1 MINKLTATGSAAAL
15 LVTAGVLGTA
25 PAAAAPGKAP
35 DRSTDLRV
43 MSFNIHHG
51 ADSDDVLDLERA
63 AAVIESSGAE
73 VIGLQEVDNAWS
85 SRSDFEDQ
93 KARLAELLGMHY
105 VYGVNLDV
113 VRPDGRAGN
122 SQYGNAILSE
132 YPIIDSEN
140 HLLTSIEYPEMP
152 TEQRGLLEAVI
163 NVKGH
168 HVGFYSTHLDHQRAE
183 QRELQAREI
192 VEITGESGRPAVVV
206 GDLNAE
212 PDAPELQGL
221 FEVFRDTFGNLG
233 QDDAYTFAPDG
244 APVEDAS
251 LRIDYVLVSEG
262 VRPQAARVVPTS
274 ASDHLPIVADL
285 RIPRSPNGLAR

>member
-1 MINKLTATGSAAAL
+1 MMKKLMAVGSAAAL
-15 LVTAGVLGTA
+15 LVTAGALGA
-25 PAAAAPGKAP
+25 SPAAAAPGHGP

-51 ADSDDVLDLERA
+51 ADGDDVLDLERT
-63 AAVIESSGAE
+63 AAVIEASGAE
-73 VIGLQEVDNAWS
+73 VIGLQEVDDAWS

-93 KARLAELLGMHY
+93 AARLAELLDMHY
-105 VYGVNLDV
+105 VYGANLDAA
-113 VRPDGRAGN
+113 PAEGRTEN
-122 SQYGNAILSE
+122 SRYGNAILSE
-132 YPIIDSEN
+132 HPIIDSEN
-140 HLLTSIEYPEMP
+140 HLLTSIEYAEQP

-192 VEITGESGRPAVVV
+192 LQITGESSRPAVVV

-221 FEVFRDTFGNLG
+221 FGVFTDVFAALG
-233 QDDAYTFAPDG
+233 QDDAYTFTPDG
-244 APVEDAS
+244 APVEDAG
-251 LRIDYVLVSEG
+251 LRIDYVLVSED
-262 VRPQAARVVPTS
+262 VRPRAAHVVRTS

-285 RIPRSPNGLAR
+285 AIPRSPNGLVR

>member
-1 MINKLTATGSAAAL
+1 MIKKLMATTSTAAL
-15 LVTAGVLGTA
+15 LVTAGALGAA
-25 PAAAAPGKAP
+25 PAAATPGKAP
-35 DRSTDLRV
+35 DRSTELRV

-51 ADSDDVLDLERA
+51 ADSDDRLDLERT
-63 AAVIESSGAE
+63 AAVIEASGAE

-93 KARLAELLGMHY
+93 TARLADILDMHY
-105 VYGVNLDV
+105 VYGPNLDV
-113 VRPDGRAGN
+113 SRSDGGAGT

-132 YPIIDSEN
+132 YPITDSEN

-152 TEQRGLLEAVI
+152 TEQRGLLEAVV

-168 HVGFYSTHLDHQRAE
+168 HIGFYSTHLDHQRAE
-183 QRELQAREI
+183 QRELQAQEI
-192 VEITGESGRPAVVV
+192 VEITGQSRRPAVVV

-212 PDAPELQGL
+212 ADAPELQAL
-221 FEVFRDTFGNLG
+221 FSVFTDTFAALD

-244 APVEDAS
+244 APVQDAS

-262 VRPQAARVVPTS
+262 VRPRAAHVVPTS
-274 ASDHLPIVADL
+274 ASDHLPIVVDL
-285 RIPRSPNGLAR
+285 TIPRSPNGLVR

>member
-1 MINKLTATGSAAAL
+1 MMKKLMAVGSAAAL
-15 LVTAGVLGTA
+15 LVTAGALGA
-25 PAAAAPGKAP
+25 SPAAAAPGHGP

-51 ADSDDVLDLERA
+51 ADGDDVLDLERT
-63 AAVIESSGAE
+63 AAVIEASGAE
-73 VIGLQEVDNAWS
+73 VIGLQEVDDAWS

-93 KARLAELLGMHY
+93 AARLAEVLDMHY
-105 VYGVNLDV
+105 VYGANLDAA
-113 VRPDGRAGN
+113 PAEGRTEN
-122 SQYGNAILSE
+122 SRYGNAILSE
-132 YPIIDSEN
+132 HPIIDSEN
-140 HLLTSIEYPEMP
+140 HLLTSIEYAEQP

-192 VEITGESGRPAVVV
+192 LQITGESSRPAVVV

-221 FEVFRDTFGNLG
+221 FGVFTDVFAALG

-244 APVEDAS
+244 APVEDAG
-251 LRIDYVLVSEG
+251 LRIDYVLVSED
-262 VRPQAARVVPTS
+262 VRPRAAHVVRTS

-285 RIPRSPNGLAR
+285 AIPRSPNGLVR

>member
-1 MINKLTATGSAAAL
+1 MIKKLMATTSAAAL
-15 LVTAGVLGTA
+15 LVTAGVLGTS
-25 PAAAAPGKAP
+25 PATAAPGKAP
-35 DRSTDLRV
+35 DRSTELRV

-51 ADSDDVLDLERA
+51 ADSNDVLDLERT
-63 AAVIESSGAE
+63 AAVIDASGAE

-93 KARLAELLGMHY
+93 TARLAEILDMHY
-105 VYGVNLDV
+105 VYGANLDV
-113 VRPDGRAGN
+113 AQSEGGAEN

-183 QRELQAREI
+183 QRELQAQEI
-192 VEITGESGRPAVVV
+192 VEVTGGSRRPAVVV
-206 GDLNAE
+206 GDLNAQ
-212 PDAPELQGL
+212 PGAPELQGL
-221 FEVFRDTFGNLG
+221 FSVFTDAFAALG
-233 QDDAYTFAPDG
+233 QDDAYTFAPGG

-262 VRPQAARVVPTS
+262 VRPQTAHVVRTS
-274 ASDHLPIVADL
+274 ASDHLPIVVDL
-285 RIPRSPNGLAR
+285 EIPRSPNGLVR

>member
-1 MINKLTATGSAAAL
+1 MIKNLMATTSAAAL
-15 LVTAGVLGTA
+15 LVTAGVLGTS

-51 ADSDDVLDLERA
+51 ADSGDVLDLERT
-63 AAVIESSGAE
+63 AAVIEASGAE

-93 KARLAELLGMHY
+93 TARLAELLDMHY
-105 VYGVNLDV
+105 VYGANLDLT
-113 VRPDGRAGN
+113 RFDGGAEN

-192 VEITGESGRPAVVV
+192 VEITGESRRPAVVV
-206 GDLNAE
+206 GDLNAK

-221 FEVFRDTFGNLG
+221 FSVFTDAFAALD

-244 APVEDAS
+244 APVVDAS

-262 VRPQAARVVPTS
+262 VRPQDAHVVRTS

-285 RIPRSPNGLAR
+285 EIPRSPNGLVR

>member
-1 MINKLTATGSAAAL
+1 MMKKLMAVGSAAAL
-15 LVTAGVLGTA
+15 LVTAGALGA
-25 PAAAAPGKAP
+25 SPAAAVPGHGP

-51 ADSDDVLDLERA
+51 ADGDDVLDLERT
-63 AAVIESSGAE
+63 AAVIEASGAE
-73 VIGLQEVDNAWS
+73 VIGLQEVDDAWS

-93 KARLAELLGMHY
+93 AARLAELLDMHY
-105 VYGVNLDV
+105 VYGANLDAA
-113 VRPDGRAGN
+113 PAEGRTEN
-122 SQYGNAILSE
+122 SRYGNAILSE
-132 YPIIDSEN
+132 HPIIDSEN
-140 HLLTSIEYPEMP
+140 HLLTSIEYAEQP

-192 VEITGESGRPAVVV
+192 LQITGESSRPAVVV

-212 PDAPELQGL
+212 PDAPELHGL
-221 FEVFRDTFGNLG
+221 FEVFTDVFAALG

-244 APVEDAS
+244 APVEDAG
-251 LRIDYVLVSEG
+251 LRIDYVLVSED
-262 VRPQAARVVPTS
+262 VRPRAAHVVRTS

-285 RIPRSPNGLAR
+285 AIPRSPNGLVR

>member
-1 MINKLTATGSAAAL
+1 MIKKLMATTSAAAL
-15 LVTAGVLGTA
+15 LVTAGALGTS

-51 ADSDDVLDLERA
+51 ADSGDVLDLERT
-63 AAVIESSGAE
+63 AAVIEASGAE

-93 KARLAELLGMHY
+93 TARLAELLDMHY
-105 VYGVNLDV
+105 VYGANLDLA
-113 VRPDGRAGN
+113 RSDGGAGN

-183 QRELQAREI
+183 QRELQAQEI
-192 VEITGESGRPAVVV
+192 LEITGESRRPAVVV

-212 PDAPELQGL
+212 PGAPELQGL
-221 FEVFRDTFGNLG
+221 FSVFTDTFAALD

-262 VRPQAARVVPTS
+262 VRPQAAHVVRTS

-285 RIPRSPNGLAR
+285 EIPRSPNGLVR

>member
-1 MINKLTATGSAAAL
+1 MMKKLMAVGSAAAL
-15 LVTAGVLGTA
+15 LVTAGALGA
-25 PAAAAPGKAP
+25 SPAAAAPGHGP
-35 DRSTDLRV
+35 DSSTDLRV

-51 ADSDDVLDLERA
+51 ADGDDVLDLERT
-63 AAVIESSGAE
+63 AAVIEASGAE
-73 VIGLQEVDNAWS
+73 VIGLQEVDDAWS

-93 KARLAELLGMHY
+93 AARLAELLDMHY
-105 VYGVNLDV
+105 VYGANLDAA
-113 VRPDGRAGN
+113 PAEGRTEN
-122 SQYGNAILSE
+122 SRYGNAILSE
-132 YPIIDSEN
+132 HPIIDSEN
-140 HLLTSIEYPEMP
+140 HLLTSIEYAEQP

-192 VEITGESGRPAVVV
+192 LQITGESSRPAVVV

-221 FEVFRDTFGNLG
+221 FEVFTDVFAALG
-233 QDDAYTFAPDG
+233 QDDAYTFTPDG
-244 APVEDAS
+244 APVEDAG
-251 LRIDYVLVSEG
+251 LRIDYVLVSED
-262 VRPQAARVVPTS
+262 VRPRAAHVVRTS

-285 RIPRSPNGLAR
+285 AIPRSPNGLVR

>member
-1 MINKLTATGSAAAL
+1 MMKKLMAAGSAAAL
-15 LVTAGVLGTA
+15 LVTAGVLGAT
-25 PAAAAPGKAP
+25 PAAAAPDRGP

-43 MSFNIHHG
+43 MAFNIHHG
-51 ADSDDVLDLERA
+51 ADGDDVLDLERT
-63 AAVIESSGAE
+63 AAVIEASGAE

-93 KARLAELLGMHY
+93 TARLAELLDMHY
-105 VYGVNLDV
+105 VYGANLDLA
-113 VRPDGRAGN
+113 RSDGGAGN

-132 YPIIDSEN
+132 YPIIDAEN
-140 HLLTSIEYPEMP
+140 HLLTSIEYTERP

-192 VEITGESGRPAVVV
+192 MQITGESQRPAVVV

-221 FEVFRDTFGNLG
+221 FEAFTDTFAALG

-251 LRIDYVLVSEG
+251 LRIDYVLVSED
-262 VRPQAARVVPTS
+262 VRPQAAHVVRTS

-285 RIPRSPNGLAR
+285 RIPRSPNGLVR

>member
-1 MINKLTATGSAAAL
+1 MMKKLIAAGSAAAL
-15 LVTAGVLGTA
+15 LVTAGVLGAT
-25 PAAAAPGKAP
+25 PAAATPDRGP

-51 ADSDDVLDLERA
+51 ADGDDVLDLERT
-63 AAVIESSGAE
+63 AAVIEASGAE
-73 VIGLQEVDNAWS
+73 VIGLQEVDDAWS

-93 KARLAELLGMHY
+93 AARLAELLGMHY
-105 VYGVNLDV
+105 VYGANLDV
-113 VRPDGRAGN
+113 APAEGRTGN
-122 SQYGNAILSE
+122 SRYGNAILSE
-132 YPIIDSEN
+132 HPIIDSEN
-140 HLLTSIEYPEMP
+140 HLLTSIEYPEQP

-168 HVGFYSTHLDHQRAE
+168 HIGFYSTHLDHQRAE

-192 VEITGESGRPAVVV
+192 MQITGESRRPAVVV

-212 PDAPELQGL
+212 PGAPELQDL
-221 FEVFRDTFGNLG
+221 LAVFTDTFAALG

-262 VRPQAARVVPTS
+262 VRPQAAHVVRTS

-285 RIPRSPNGLAR
+285 GIPRSPNGLVR

>member
-1 MINKLTATGSAAAL
+1 MKKLMAVGSAAAL
-15 LVTAGVLGTA
+15 LVTAGALGA
-25 PAAAAPGKAP
+25 SPAAAAPGHGP

-51 ADSDDVLDLERA
+51 ADGDDVLDLERT
-63 AAVIESSGAE
+63 AAVIEASGAE
-73 VIGLQEVDNAWS
+73 VIGLQEVDDAWS

-93 KARLAELLGMHY
+93 TARLAELLDMHY
-105 VYGVNLDV
+105 AYGANLDAA
-113 VRPDGRAGN
+113 PAEGRTEN
-122 SQYGNAILSE
+122 SRYGNAILSE
-132 YPIIDSEN
+132 HPIIDSEN
-140 HLLTSIEYPEMP
+140 HLLTSIEYAEQP

-183 QRELQAREI
+183 QRELQTREI
-192 VEITGESGRPAVVV
+192 LQITGESPRPAVVV

-212 PDAPELQGL
+212 PDAPELQSL
-221 FEVFRDTFGNLG
+221 FQVFTDVFAALG

-251 LRIDYVLVSEG
+251 LRIDYVLVSED
-262 VRPQAARVVPTS
+262 VRPQAAHVVRTS

-285 RIPRSPNGLAR
+285 EIPRSPNGLVR